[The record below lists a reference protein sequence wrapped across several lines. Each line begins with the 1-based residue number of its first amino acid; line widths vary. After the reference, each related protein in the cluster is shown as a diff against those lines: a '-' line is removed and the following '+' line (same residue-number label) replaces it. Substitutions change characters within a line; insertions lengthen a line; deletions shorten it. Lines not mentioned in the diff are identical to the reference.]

1 MMWAT
6 SACPQNGRLPAMG
19 GGREAMAND
28 THGVDVRKNREAPVC
43 QKKVK
48 KNRSDVELWRES
60 AYDSDGIEL
69 HTGLYVPGLRYM
81 EKS

>member
-1 MMWAT
+1 
-6 SACPQNGRLPAMG
+6 MG

-48 KNRSDVELWRES
+48 KIEVTWNFGES
-60 AYDSDGIEL
+60 PPTIVMIEL
-69 HTGLYVPGLRYM
+69 HTGLYVPGLRYGKM
-81 EKS
+81 VKPTVHFTYFPNISLN

>member
-1 MMWAT
+1 
-6 SACPQNGRLPAMG
+6 MG

-28 THGVDVRKNREAPVC
+28 SHMVSMFVKIARLWFAK
-43 QKKVK
+43 KKVK
-48 KNRSDVELWRES
+48 KYRSDVELWRES

-69 HTGLYVPGLRYM
+69 HTGQYVPGLRYM

>member
-1 MMWAT
+1 
-6 SACPQNGRLPAMG
+6 MG
-19 GGREAMAND
+19 GGREAMASD
-28 THGVDVRKNREAPVC
+28 THGVDVRKNREALVC

-48 KNRSDVELWRES
+48 KNRSDMELWRES

-69 HTGLYVPGLRYM
+69 HTGQYVPGLRYM

>member
-19 GGREAMAND
+19 GGREAMAKD
-28 THGVDVRKNREAPVC
+28 THGVDVRKSEAPVC

-48 KNRSDVELWRES
+48 KNRSDVGFWQES
-60 AYDSDGIEL
+60 AYDRNGIDL
-69 HTGLYVPGLRYM
+69 GTGLNVPRLRYPCFG
-81 EKS
+81 